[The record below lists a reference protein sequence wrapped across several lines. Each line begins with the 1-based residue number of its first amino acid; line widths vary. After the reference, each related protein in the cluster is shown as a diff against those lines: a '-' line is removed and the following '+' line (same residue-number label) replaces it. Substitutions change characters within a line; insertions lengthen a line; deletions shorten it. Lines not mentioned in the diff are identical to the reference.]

1 MFYVYVYSDSTIRI
15 LAQLLSSRSTNTT
28 SNAYTATSIKFK
40 DGATTKVD
48 LGAQTIFGVQ
58 VIPFLDGD
66 AEEFY
71 NGTPIHK
78 VVWRFPLTVLADP
91 TTTGMYDS
99 CCMWWY
105 KSSATEISNISSNL
119 SASGDTWSCY
129 YCATD
134 YYDLDASGPHVS
146 YGPIPQPGIQA
157 YLLGDYASLRNDKL
171 HAVLMWPLAPYW
183 YTDYSN
189 GAYPPSLDTVT
200 YTGMGTISSSAKY
213 YGSGTTYTINGGAP
227 PPQIGGAQVVTDAT
241 HAPLFAYYQYLFGG
255 QEWWLDAMHQ
265 QVNGCMGSNPVSGV
279 GSNRNDTANGNFY
292 YCCQWTISSQ
302 MRQNAG
308 WSRWISDTNWV
319 TPDNHI
325 VKPYMLAMATT
336 DVNSASDA
344 MVQQSVVFFGSNAA
358 NVLGILDYG
367 ENQNPGL
374 ANDGWMHD
382 FLMFAMAMNIRRG
395 FLTTSAEIVVQHLRK
410 WVIGRGV
417 DACLATAPDYNRGIR
432 QGANPTLGSPRC
444 TAWSQVYEGDVDG
457 GTLTTPVLNPFGGGR
472 GWWRHRLQ
480 CQRYQLP

>member
-1 MFYVYVYSDSTIRI
+1 
-15 LAQLLSSRSTNTT
+15 
-28 SNAYTATSIKFK
+28 
-40 DGATTKVD
+40 
-48 LGAQTIFGVQ
+48 
-58 VIPFLDGD
+58 
-66 AEEFY
+66 
-71 NGTPIHK
+71 
-78 VVWRFPLTVLADP
+78 
-91 TTTGMYDS
+91 
-99 CCMWWY
+99 
-105 KSSATEISNISSNL
+105 
-119 SASGDTWSCY
+119 
-129 YCATD
+129 
-134 YYDLDASGPHVS
+134 
-146 YGPIPQPGIQA
+146 
-157 YLLGDYASLRNDKL
+157 
-171 HAVLMWPLAPYW
+171 
-183 YTDYSN
+183 
-189 GAYPPSLDTVT
+189 
-200 YTGMGTISSSAKY
+200 MGTISSSAKY

-457 GTLTTPVLNPFGGGR
+457 GTLTTPVLNPFGGGCPASPTVVDGGGIGYSAR
-472 GWWRHRLQ
+472 DTNYPNIYQASMTCAQIAGISGASSAVTYYDAVEAASGTTETDWGTLGGLHMRIRL
-480 CQRYQLP
+480 PA